1 MTVYHLLQVKDG
13 NSNNTQTAISTI
25 RNVLAPLAAA
35 DDQESFGIFTGVF
48 GLSTNELYWIT
59 TGIPETGS
67 LAKHARDSGLQVQLA
82 LDLVPTV
89 RPTDHT
95 PLSKPGIYVFRW
107 FDVLNKDVDEI
118 ASLSEQAWVS
128 FEGDFDSQI
137 QGLFALQDRQD
148 DKGRMLL
155 LTWYRNLTVWQD
167 SRAPSKEAMNLFIKR
182 HALTIEALPI
192 ATRLRLLT
200 K

>member
-1 MTVYHLLQVKDG
+1 
-13 NSNNTQTAISTI
+13 
-25 RNVLAPLAAA
+25 
-35 DDQESFGIFTGVF
+35 
-48 GLSTNELYWIT
+48 
-59 TGIPETGS
+59 
-67 LAKHARDSGLQVQLA
+67 
-82 LDLVPTV
+82 VPTV

-137 QGLFALQDRQD
+137 QGLFALQNRQG
-148 DKGRMLL
+148 DKGKMLL
-155 LTWYRNLTVWQD
+155 LTWYKNLTVWQD

-182 HALTIEALPI
+182 HELTIEALPI
-192 ATRLRLLT
+192 ATRLLT